1 MGIGS
6 RMAGSY
12 FGLCGSAIEAGK
24 PWTILLAGAT
34 LGRSDGQL
42 MKFPEPIYRYWKTP
56 FIGTDL
62 YRDSKLSV
70 VLNPELEADEK
81 VTILHT
87 VGDAHTAI
95 ALRPDVAQSLK
106 ATAIWDAGG
115 PLSEAVVREG
125 LQQIGIVMHG
135 ADNLF
140 YLPDSA
146 RGALFAEFERHVSQE
161 DLDAALI
168 DLDDWAVFGA
178 LGQDGRLLSIASTYP
193 WGGVP
198 LADIGV
204 LTLESARGNGCAKQL
219 LRAAARHAMAR
230 GYELQYRCQ
239 LDNKASMA
247 LAQAAGLVL
256 FGCWEISSPDSAA
269 GMAQAAP

>member
-1 MGIGS
+1 
-6 RMAGSY
+6 
-12 FGLCGSAIEAGK
+12 
-24 PWTILLAGAT
+24 
-34 LGRSDGQL
+34 
-42 MKFPEPIYRYWKTP
+42 MKFPEPIYRYWKAP

-70 VLNPELEADEK
+70 VVNPELEADER

-146 RGALFAEFERHVSQE
+146 RGAWVAETDADHVRSLHAGDAALFAEFERHVSQE

-239 LDNKASMA
+239 LDNKAFMA

>member
-1 MGIGS
+1 M
-6 RMAGSY
+6 
-12 FGLCGSAIEAGK
+12 
-24 PWTILLAGAT
+24 
-34 LGRSDGQL
+34 
-42 MKFPEPIYRYWKTP
+42 MKFPEPIYRYWKAP
-56 FIGTDL
+56 FIGIHL

-70 VLNPELEADEK
+70 VVNPELEVDEK

-106 ATAIWDAGG
+106 ATAIWDAGDV
-115 PLSEAVVREG
+115 LSEAVVREG

-140 YLPDSA
+140 YLPETA
-146 RGALFAEFERHVSQE
+146 RGAWGDEANAAHVRSLHAGDAALFAAFERDVSQE
-161 DLDAALI
+161 DLDAAQVS
-168 DLDDWAVFGA
+168 LDDWAVFGA
-178 LGQDGRLLSIASTYP
+178 QGQGGRLLSIASTYP

-204 LTLESARGNGCAKQL
+204 LTLDCARGNGYATQL

-239 LDNKASMA
+239 LDNKASIA
-247 LAQAAGLVL
+247 LAQSAGLAL
-256 FGCWEISSPDSAA
+256 FGHWEIPSPDSTEGVAST
-269 GMAQAAP
+269 GP